1 MEGSDHG
8 YLFVLLTDVG
18 DPSLLSRQ
26 LLFILNE
33 AVSLDM
39 ITLEEQA
46 RGSPHVVLRV
56 RPRHL
61 ASRLRSSSSA
71 DLPVP
76 DRPSRL
82 ASSHVR
88 RSAIISTCRYSARQQ
103 RPPQAPIYFAVT
115 LVLGQC
121 RRAMAVNPLC
131 PFTGARRG
139 ATGGLFTR
147 RPSSSTSISEGVV
160 GASLDMKTTATVSV
174 VRSALSRLIGAAT
187 LNLTIS
193 SLSLVVL
200 LQC

>member
-71 DLPVP
+71 DFPLPDSPALDSPLRTFVALP
-76 DRPSRL
+76 SFRPAAIPHGSNGRHKL
-82 ASSHVR
+82 PYISPSHWSLANVGGRWQSILCVHLQGHVEALPAASSSAVLLR
-88 RSAIISTCRYSARQQ
+88 PLRSAK
-103 RPPQAPIYFAVT
+103 V
-115 LVLGQC
+115 
-121 RRAMAVNPLC
+121 
-131 PFTGARRG
+131 
-139 ATGGLFTR
+139 
-147 RPSSSTSISEGVV
+147 
-160 GASLDMKTTATVSV
+160 
-174 VRSALSRLIGAAT
+174 
-187 LNLTIS
+187 
-193 SLSLVVL
+193 
-200 LQC
+200 